1 MGPILPNKK
10 CPREVRL
17 CGSPSSLA
25 VCEMVPAAQPGTS
38 DLEIAKD
45 RGPAEG
51 CMKPKPDFSA
61 HLHGQIESLD
71 QGGWTSCR
79 QTGEVVFPFH
89 PSENYLLTTAHI
101 LGLKLPF
108 PSPLKNIIKNTSSY
122 AEFKYETKEEKFP
135 LWNNVYLVLMD
146 FSAMFALHSFH
157 GTGKATLYRAS
168 PSLWT
173 HILLA
178 CCFQFAG

>member
-1 MGPILPNKK
+1 MVRTVRSCWLYPILYQSADSSQTSGTHRECRIRGHFPVWDLYCPNKK

-108 PSPLKNIIKNTSSY
+108 PSPLKI
-122 AEFKYETKEEKFP
+122 
-135 LWNNVYLVLMD
+135 
-146 FSAMFALHSFH
+146 
-157 GTGKATLYRAS
+157 
-168 PSLWT
+168 
-173 HILLA
+173 
-178 CCFQFAG
+178 